1 MIKLVL
7 AVLTVLFL
15 NGVSGC
21 AQDSL
26 YLQGRSCAF
35 GVYDQH
41 LDTSVVEDEI
51 VDEGDE
57 PEEEDTRVDHEE
69 EEEIDPAVG
78 VSRHEAE
85 QI

>member
-7 AVLTVLFL
+7 AVLTVVFL

-35 GVYDQH
+35 GVYDQD
-41 LDTSVVEDEI
+41 LDTSVMEDEI

-57 PEEEDTRVDHEE
+57 PEDEDTRLDQDVD
-69 EEEIDPAVG
+69 EEIDPAVG
-78 VSRHEAE
+78 SSRHEGE